1 MFQLTVTFFGNPPPI
16 LTMPINGREQRRH
29 LGRHFHQILVEKFEL
44 REGGREKK
52 LSLKLTDFAPENRP
66 GPKRKD
72 HLPTIHF
79 QVRTVSFREGSY
91 ARNWSRDTIWRWNK
105 SWWHTK
111 NIWSIYDIPAA
122 CMIATDITRSSKKIH
137 ILLGWH
143 ALSDVEQVLGMLQ
156 PVPPLSVVLNF
167 AQALAVLDCSNVRC
181 KTGLCCAVLIP
192 SKQTRHNGSVFL
204 QLKSVHDMTPCIEYC
219 TYITTV
225 YCIHMYSKCSDIQY
239 SVSWQTRRKCCSEYA
254 AISTRWKNL
263 SSFFFSML
271 KARV

>member
-1 MFQLTVTFFGNPPPI
+1 MPEIDLETLSEDEINHDGILKTYEVSTIYQQLVW
-16 LTMPINGREQRRH
+16 LQ
-29 LGRHFHQILVEKFEL
+29 QISQEVL
-44 REGGREKK
+44 
-52 LSLKLTDFAPENRP
+52 
-66 GPKRKD
+66 
-72 HLPTIHF
+72 
-79 QVRTVSFREGSY
+79 
-91 ARNWSRDTIWRWNK
+91 
-105 SWWHTK
+105 
-111 NIWSIYDIPAA
+111 
-122 CMIATDITRSSKKIH
+122 KKIH